1 VNTHS
6 QIKFLRGVGLTDLLV
21 GLAIGML
28 AMLVII
34 KVAVLFE
41 SRRKSTVSA
50 ADAQQ
55 NVAIAVSLMSR
66 ELRMAG
72 QGSHSKHVL

>member
-1 VNTHS
+1 M
-6 QIKFLRGVGLTDLLV
+6 
-21 GLAIGML
+21 GML

-41 SRRKSTVSA
+41 VRRKSTVGA
-50 ADAQQ
+50 ANAQQ

-66 ELRMAG
+66 GIADGWSGLRAG
-72 QGSHSKHVL
+72 